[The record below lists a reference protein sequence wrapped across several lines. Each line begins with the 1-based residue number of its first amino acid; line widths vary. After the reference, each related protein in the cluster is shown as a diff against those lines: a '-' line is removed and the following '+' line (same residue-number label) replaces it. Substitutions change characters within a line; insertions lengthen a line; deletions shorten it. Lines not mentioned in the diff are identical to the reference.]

1 MYLCRPALRKAKLM
15 RCSFRLVLWRMF
27 LFVRLVQLFD
37 FCFYPLKNN
46 STLKQKAMCCKCGGY
61 KNYDRKTGG
70 TKSPSPI
77 FYRFF
82 FLLIF
87 FPFLPLLFPL
97 LFLLLTPFLLE
108 DRFCI
113 WMQRFVYY
121 R

>member
-1 MYLCRPALRKAKLM
+1 
-15 RCSFRLVLWRMF
+15 
-27 LFVRLVQLFD
+27 VQLID

-82 FLLIF
+82 FLYPIG
-87 FPFLPLLFPL
+87 
-97 LFLLLTPFLLE
+97 
-108 DRFCI
+108 
-113 WMQRFVYY
+113 
-121 R
+121 